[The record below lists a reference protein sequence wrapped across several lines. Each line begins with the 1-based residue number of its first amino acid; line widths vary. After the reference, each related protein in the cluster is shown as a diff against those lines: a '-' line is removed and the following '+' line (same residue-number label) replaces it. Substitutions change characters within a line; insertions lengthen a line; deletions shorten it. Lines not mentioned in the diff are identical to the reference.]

1 MGFIWNI
8 FGVLVF
14 SLFKSEQDLKLE
26 IIALRQQLIVLQR
39 KAPKRL
45 KLTKT
50 DRLLF
55 VWLYRIQPEI
65 LETIRIIKPET
76 VVRWHRKGFKFY
88 CTWKSRRGRPGRP
101 KIDGELRSLIRQM
114 CRENTLW
121 GAPRI
126 HGELLKLG
134 FNVTQSTVSKY
145 MARPKKPPS
154 QTWKTFLRNHAD
166 GIAATDF
173 FIVPTIRFQLLFVF
187 IVIAHT
193 RRRLIHFAVTT
204 NPTAEWTARQIVEA
218 FPWDTAPRYLIR
230 DNDKIYGLAFQNQ
243 LRAMD
248 VKEVRTALRSP
259 WQNAYAERLIGSIR
273 RECTDHIVV
282 FGRKHL
288 WRVLQSYADYYNS
301 SRTHL
306 SLQKDCPNHRRSLPG
321 VGKVVSNPQVGG
333 LHYRYER
340 LAA

>member
-1 MGFIWNI
+1 MIAFLNMLL
-8 FGVLVF
+8 FFVLCR
-14 SLFKSEQDLKLE
+14 FKSRKTLE
-26 IIALRQQLIVLQR
+26 LENFAFRQQLIILQR

-45 KLTKT
+45 HLTKV
-50 DRLLF
+50 DRFLF
-55 VWLYRIQPEI
+55 VWLYRVHPQI
-65 LETIRIIKPET
+65 LESIRVVKPET
-76 VVRWHRKGFKFY
+76 VVRWHRKGFKLFW
-88 CTWKSRRGRPGRP
+88 TWKCRNGRFGRP
-101 KIDGELRSLIRQM
+101 KTDRELRALIRQM
-114 CRENTLW
+114 CRENPLW

-134 FNVTQSTVSKY
+134 FDVAQSTVSKY
-145 MARPKKPPS
+145 MIRHPKPPS
-154 QTWKTFLRNHAD
+154 QSWKTFLRNQAD
-166 GIAATDF
+166 GITATDF
-173 FIVPTIRFQLLFVF
+173 FVVPTIRFQLLFVF
-187 IVIAHT
+187 IVIAHA

-243 LRAMD
+243 LREMD

>member
-1 MGFIWNI
+1 MGFIGNI
-8 FGVLVF
+8 FSVLVF

-88 CTWKSRRGRPGRP
+88 W
-101 KIDGELRSLIRQM
+101 
-114 CRENTLW
+114 
-121 GAPRI
+121 
-126 HGELLKLG
+126 
-134 FNVTQSTVSKY
+134 
-145 MARPKKPPS
+145 
-154 QTWKTFLRNHAD
+154 TWKTFLRNHAD

-173 FIVPTIRFQLLFVF
+173 FIVPTIRFQLLFIF
-187 IVIAHT
+187 IVIVHA
-193 RRRLIHFAVTT
+193 RRRLLHFAVTT

-218 FPWDTAPRYLIR
+218 FPWETAPRYLIR
-230 DNDKIYGLAFQNQ
+230 DNDNIYGLTFRNK
-243 LRAMD
+243 LRALEI
-248 VKEVRTALRSP
+248 KEVRTAPRSP
-259 WQNAYAERLIGSIR
+259 WQNAYAESLIGSIR
-273 RECTDHIVV
+273 RDCTDHVVV
-282 FGRKHL
+282 FGRRHL
-288 WRVLQSYADYYNS
+288 WRILRSYADYTNL

-306 SLQKDCPNHRRSLPG
+306 SLKKDCPDHRRSLSR
-321 VGKVVSNPQVGG
+321 VGKVVSFPQVGG
-333 LHYRYER
+333 LHHRYDR

>member
-45 KLTKT
+45 NLTKA

-55 VWLYRIQPEI
+55 VWLYRVQPDI
-65 LETIRIIKPET
+65 LNSVRIIKPET
-76 VVRWHRKGFKFY
+76 VVRWHRKGFKAY
-88 CTWKSRRGRPGRP
+88 WTWKCRRHWPGRP
-101 KIDGELRSLIRQM
+101 KIDKELRDLIRQM
-114 CRENTLW
+114 CRENPLW

-134 FNVTQSTVSKY
+134 FDVAQSTVAKY
-145 MARPKKPPS
+145 MLRPRKPPS
-154 QTWKTFLRNHAD
+154 QTWRTFLRNHAD
-166 GIAATDF
+166 GIAAVDF
-173 FIVPTIRFQLLFVF
+173 FVVPSINFQLLFVF
-187 IVIAHT
+187 IVISHT
-193 RRRLIHFAVTT
+193 RRRLLHFAVTT

-218 FPWDTAPRYLIR
+218 FPWDSAPRYLIR
-230 DNDKIYGLAFQNQ
+230 DNDNIYGLTFQNK
-243 LRAMD
+243 LRALEI
-248 VKEVRTALRSP
+248 KEVRTAPRSP
-259 WQNAYAERLIGSIR
+259 WQNAYAERLIGTMR
-273 RECTDHIVV
+273 RDCTDHVVV
-282 FGRKHL
+282 FGRRHL
-288 WRVLQSYADYYNS
+288 WRILRSYADYYNS

-306 SLQKDCPNHRRSLPG
+306 SLKKDCPDHRRSLPK
-321 VGKVVSNPQVGG
+321 VGKVVSFPQVGG
-333 LHYRYER
+333 LHHRYDR